1 MIFMSNNNDNININN
16 NQNNFLENKINE
28 LIKEE
33 KDIDIKKENLDN
45 LIENYEKINI
55 LISENEIL
63 KLNKE

>member
-16 NQNNFLENKINE
+16 NQNHFLENKINE

-45 LIENYEKINI
+45 LIENCEKNIYIN
-55 LISENEIL
+55 
-63 KLNKE
+63 K